1 MGHDI
6 LLVDFLKS
14 FDYGFSKTAQG
25 IDTMQKLYVLS
36 DGWPAYQY
44 TDGSLGDMPNKT
56 DADLTWDNL
65 DQIMSWDEDTVEA
78 TQAQRDYYA
87 ELQRNNV

>member
-6 LLVDFLKS
+6 YLLTFLNHLIMVLVRQHKEN
-14 FDYGFSKTAQG
+14 
-25 IDTMQKLYVLS
+25 TMQKLYVLS

-44 TDGSLGDMPNKT
+44 ADGTLGDMPNKT
-56 DADLTWDNL
+56 DADLTWDSL
-65 DQIMSWDEDTVEA
+65 DQIMLWDDETVEA